1 MAKRR
6 YCIDEDKIIR
16 FIKEGRGQGCGAEY
30 RPWLTVQDVSSRG
43 RSSRIHGVKTGRE
56 HHLLSDMETATFL
69 LLDWSNAVTDI
80 REQFPLE
87 RDVTRRIA
95 AEMEV
100 RHPIDSQSQ
109 TDIVMTTDFL
119 VNFQTSNGTLLFAR
133 SVKPCGE
140 LDNDR
145 TLEKQEIER
154 RYWEIIKVDWGLITE
169 KDLPAQRI
177 KNLHWLHEMNSLEHM
192 VAPYPGYWGDRCTRV
207 LACLQQATD
216 MPIKR
221 FIHQLESTQGFS
233 VGEGLMVLRH
243 LVAIKQIVMDLD
255 AKFDMN
261 APLNVL
267 DIVTSAGVADSVMRV
282 A

>member
-6 YCIDEDKIIR
+6 YGIDEDKISR
-16 FIKEGRGQGCGAEY
+16 FVKEGRGQGHGAEY

-43 RSSRIHGVKTGRE
+43 RSTRIHGCKTGRE

-80 REQFPLE
+80 REQFPLD
-87 RDVTRRIA
+87 RDVTRKIA
-95 AEMEV
+95 TEMGV
-100 RHPIDSQSQ
+100 RHPVDSQSQ

-119 VNFQTSNGTLLFAR
+119 VDIQTSNGTRLGAR
-133 SVKPCGE
+133 SVKPCVE
-140 LDNDR
+140 LDDDR

-154 RYWEIIKVDWGLITE
+154 RYWEAKDVDWGLITE
-169 KDLPAQRI
+169 NDLPAQRV
-177 KNLHWLHEMNSLEHM
+177 KNLHWLHEMTSLEHM
-192 VAPYPGYWGDRCTRV
+192 VAPYPGYWEDRCARFLT
-207 LACLQQATD
+207 CLLQATD
-216 MPIKR
+216 MTIKR
-221 FIHQLESTQGFS
+221 FIHQLEGTQGFS

-243 LVAIKQIVMDLD
+243 LAAIKQIAMNLD

-267 DIVTSAGVADSVMRV
+267 NIVTSTGAADSVRRI

>member
-6 YCIDEDKIIR
+6 YGIDEDKIIR
-16 FIKEGRGQGCGAEY
+16 FTKEGRGQGCGPEY

-95 AEMEV
+95 TEMGV

-109 TDIVMTTDFL
+109 TDVVMTTDFL
-119 VNFQTSNGTLLFAR
+119 VNFQTSNGALLLAR
-133 SVKPCGE
+133 SVKPYGE

-154 RYWEIIKVDWGLITE
+154 RYWEIKKVDWGLITE

-192 VAPYPGYWGDRCTRV
+192 VVPYPGYWEDRCTRFA
-207 LACLQQATD
+207 ACCKQAGD
-216 MPIKR
+216 MTIKQ
-221 FIHQLESTQGFS
+221 FIHQLEGTQGFS

-243 LVAIKQIVMDLD
+243 LVAIKHIVMNLD

-267 DIVTSAGVADSVMRV
+267 DIVTSAGVADSARRF

>member
-6 YCIDEDKIIR
+6 YGIDEDKIAR
-16 FIKEGRGQGCGAEY
+16 FVKEGRGLGHGAEY
-30 RPWLTVQDVSSRG
+30 SPWLTVQDVSSRG

-69 LLDWSNAVTDI
+69 LLDWSNAVIDI

-87 RDVTRRIA
+87 RDVTQQIA
-95 AEMEV
+95 TEMGV
-100 RHPIDSQSQ
+100 LHPIDSQTQ

-119 VNFQTSNGTLLFAR
+119 VDVQTGNGAMQFAR

-154 RYWEIIKVDWGLITE
+154 RYWEIKKVDWGLITE
-169 KDLPAQRI
+169 KDLPSQRI

-192 VAPYPGYWGDRCTRV
+192 VAPYHGYWEDRCARF
-207 LACLQQATD
+207 LACFHQATD
-216 MPIKR
+216 MTIKR

-233 VGEGLMVLRH
+233 VGEGLMALRH
-243 LVAIKQIVMDLD
+243 LVAVKQIVMDLD

-267 DIVTSAGVADSVMRV
+267 DIVTLPSVANSVRRI